1 MATSGT
7 GKHDER
13 VGSHG
18 TFNHSCS
25 GDDDASGRHA
35 EVDVP
40 GDVISRGPASQ
51 GTYPLGIS
59 RAVTRASSWLRA
71 AFDRLVPPATDE
83 HATDTLDAAQPSSAD
98 DFRLL
103 VRPALLGFLAIVAI
117 VVGVAQPS
125 SPFTLKMPGAWFF
138 GVPSSSSP
146 AATQQGL
153 FFGLVAVYGGLL
165 LLMRVWYELT
175 KTLSQRPRVQIK
187 SLAIV
192 FALWVVPLLVIPPL
206 FSRDIYSYAAQ
217 GEMMSRG
224 ISPYRYGPDVLGAGG
239 YVSQVDPLW
248 GNAPAPY
255 GPLFLLLDGLITKV
269 SLHHELPNLIGL
281 RLLELLGV
289 VLIAVFIPKLARA
302 YGRDPGAA
310 FALAVLNPVVVLHLI
325 GGAHNDALMLGL
337 LVAGITMAKKGRP
350 VLGVILCTLAAAVKV
365 PAALGVV
372 YVGWQWMG
380 PGIPWRQKLRP
391 MITAGII
398 SLGVMQL
405 LAVITGLGWGWV
417 LNLATPG
424 TVRSW
429 LAPVTAI
436 GLIGDH
442 LAHALGIGIPGHVII
457 SVARV
462 LGLGIAAALGL
473 MLLWKSDRVG
483 PIKAMGLTL
492 LLVVALG
499 PVVQPWYL
507 TWGLVI
513 MAPVAT
519 GRLRSMIIWLS
530 ICASFIGLPGGRQLV
545 EELIHANPVLAI
557 ASVIALVAILGM
569 PLRASTRLR
578 DLYARYQQRFSFSS
592 ADELVAGGK

>member
-1 MATSGT
+1 MAASSTGKQNDSTCVGT
-7 GKHDER
+7 GDGADK
-13 VGSHG
+13 
-18 TFNHSCS
+18 
-25 GDDDASGRHA
+25 ASAKRG
-35 EVDVP
+35 ENYLPSPVL
-40 GDVISRGPASQ
+40 SRPPASRR
-51 GTYPLGIS
+51 TPALITTHVVMKVS
-59 RAVTRASSWLRA
+59 MWLHT
-71 AFDRLVPPATDE
+71 AFDRLVPPAGDE
-83 HATDTLDAAQPSSAD
+83 QATSTLDTVQPSSSSD
-98 DFRLL
+98 LRLL
-103 VRPALLGFLAIVAI
+103 VRPAVLGFIAIVAI

-175 KTLSQRPRVQIK
+175 KTLSQRPGVQVK

-224 ISPYRYGPDVLGAGG
+224 ISPYRYGPNVLGAGG

-289 VLIAVFIPKLARA
+289 VLIAIFIPQLAKA
-302 YGRDPGAA
+302 YGRDPGAV
-310 FALAVLNPVVVLHLI
+310 FALAVLNPVVVLHLV

-337 LVAGITMAKKGRP
+337 LVAGITVAKKGRP

-365 PAALGVV
+365 PAALGIV
-372 YVGWQWMG
+372 YIGWQWMG
-380 PGIPWRQKLRP
+380 SGVPWRQKLRP

-442 LAHALGIGIPGHVII
+442 LAHLLGLGIPGHVII

-462 LGLGIAAALGL
+462 LGLGIAAALGV
-473 MLLWKSDRVG
+473 MLLWKSDRIG
-483 PIKAMGLTL
+483 PIKAMGLTM

-513 MAPVAT
+513 MAPVAS
-519 GRLRSMIIWLS
+519 GRLRSMVIWLS

-545 EELIHANPVLAI
+545 EELIHANPALAI
-557 ASVIALVAILGM
+557 TSVIALLVILGV
-569 PLRASTRLR
+569 PLHASSRLR
-578 DLYARYQQRFSFSS
+578 YYYARYQRRFSISPT
-592 ADELVAGGK
+592 DDLVASGK